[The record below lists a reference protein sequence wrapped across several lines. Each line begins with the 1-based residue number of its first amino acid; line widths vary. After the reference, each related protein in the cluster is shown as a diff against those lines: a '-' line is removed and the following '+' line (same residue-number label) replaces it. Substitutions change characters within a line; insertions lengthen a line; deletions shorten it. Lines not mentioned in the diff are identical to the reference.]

1 MIDRKVFFDAV
12 RKAPFGGSISQKAV
26 KGCNAILDEW
36 EKRGLTDRRWLAYM
50 LATAYHETAHT
61 MQPIAEYGKGKGRK
75 YGVKGKHGQVAYG
88 RGYVQ
93 LTWDYN
99 YERADKELGLNG
111 ALTKNYEMALDPAIA
126 AEIMFAG
133 MIEGWFTG
141 KKLSDYINSKTDF
154 RNARR
159 IINGVDKAAMI
170 AGYASDFLA
179 ALEKA
184 YRPGGVAEPAKPVA
198 PVPPAPEPVPAP
210 PIPVEPVGAPEPAY
224 GLPWWVVVGGF
235 LAVAGGVFT
244 KAIGVW

>member
-12 RKAPFGGSISQKAV
+12 RTKPFGGSISQQAV

-111 ALTKNYEMALDPAIA
+111 ALTKNYELALDPAIA

-141 KKLSDYINSKTDF
+141 KKLADYINSKTDF

-159 IINGVDKAAMI
+159 IINGTDKAAMI

-179 ALEKA
+179 ALDDA
-184 YRPGGVAEPAKPVA
+184 YMPGAA
-198 PVPPAPEPVPAP
+198 PVPQPIPPAPEPVQGQPDDPGPVVPA
-210 PIPVEPVGAPEPAY
+210 EPVPAAY
-224 GLPWWVVVGGF
+224 GLPGWVIVGGF
-235 LAVAGGVFT
+235 LALA
-244 KAIGVW
+244 AIVLFLALK